1 MKPAFTFDEI
11 REVER
16 TIIAKDGI
24 PSLILMENAGKNAFD
39 LIVSLLPDIEDHS
52 IYIFC
57 GKGNNAGDGY
67 VIARHFL
74 INSIPVSLI
83 NIAGTK
89 IFKGDALTNYYFLN
103 NLSPHLL
110 FTDLI
115 NEENYQILFKDLKK
129 QKGKIL
135 IIDALLGSG
144 IKGEVTG
151 MFSNVIEEINALS
164 SRNKKV
170 TVVSVDVPSGLSS
183 ASEQG
188 IMINAHNT
196 VTMGAIKTELLYGK
210 GKENSG
216 NLYVMPI
223 GITPEVLEKY
233 NSYNK
238 YLVTKEDVI
247 SLYPVR
253 KKASYKYSN
262 GKAFV
267 IGGSRGLSGAVI
279 MSSLSAL
286 KSGSGAVLAAFPK
299 SISSQFGKK
308 LYEVIKTELD
318 ETLEGTIA
326 GDSYSKIEKQINKA
340 DAVIIGP
347 GFSRNKD
354 TAVFLKELIIN
365 CKKPLVID
373 ADALTLL
380 AEDIEILNSRNSD
393 SEIILTPHLGE
404 FSRLSGL
411 NTETIIKDRFNAVI
425 NFVVKYN
432 VNVVLK
438 SETSLSCTLDGSIY
452 INNSGNE
459 LLASA
464 GSGDVL
470 SGVIVSILAQT
481 GDIKAAMLC
490 GNYIHG
496 MLAEKYY
503 EKYGNK
509 QTASQQDLIK
519 FIPEAITDLLD

>member
-11 REVER
+11 REVEK
-16 TIIAKDGI
+16 TIITKDGI
-24 PSLILMENAGKNAFD
+24 PSLILMENAGKNTFD

-67 VIARHFL
+67 VVARQFL
-74 INSIPVSLI
+74 INSIPVSLV
-83 NIAGTK
+83 NLAADSELT
-89 IFKGDALTNYYFLN
+89 GDALTNYRLLV
-103 NLSPHLL
+103 NLSSNLL
-110 FTDLI
+110 FAECI
-115 NEENYQILFKDLKK
+115 NEDNIPAFFDDLRK

-151 MFSNVIEEINALS
+151 KFRSVIEQLNNIHS
-164 SRNKKV
+164 KNKKV
-170 TVVSVDVPSGLSS
+170 TVISIDVPSGLSGS
-183 ASEQG
+183 GEKG
-188 IMINAHNT
+188 VLINADHT
-196 VTMGAIKTELLYGK
+196 ITMGAVKTELLYGN

-216 NLYVMPI
+216 NLYVVPI
-223 GITPEVLEKY
+223 GITSDVLERH

-238 YLVTKEDVI
+238 YLVTKEDI
-247 SLYPVR
+247 KNLLPRR
-253 KKASYKYSN
+253 KRSSYKYSN

-279 MSSLSAL
+279 MSSFSAL

-299 SISSQFGKK
+299 GISSQFGKK

-318 ETLEGTIA
+318 ETSEGSIA
-326 GDSYSKIEKQINKA
+326 ADSYHKIAKQLDKA
-340 DAVIIGP
+340 DAILIGP
-347 GFSRNKD
+347 GLSLNKE
-354 TAVFLKELIIN
+354 TAVFLKELISN

-380 AEDIEILNSRNSD
+380 AEDIGILNSRNSD
-393 SEIILTPHLGE
+393 SELILTPHLGE
-404 FSRLSGL
+404 FSRLSAL
-411 NTETIIKDRFNAVI
+411 STESIIKDRFSA
-425 NFVVKYN
+425 VKYFTSKYG

-438 SETSLSCTLDGSIY
+438 SETSISCTPNGSIY

-459 LLASA
+459 QLGSA
-464 GSGDVL
+464 GSGDIL
-470 SGVIVSILAQT
+470 SGIIVSILAQT
-481 GDIKAAMLC
+481 GDVTSAMLC

-496 MLAEKYY
+496 KLAEKYY
-503 EKYGNK
+503 ERSGNK
-509 QTASQQDLIK
+509 QTSSQQDLIK
-519 FIPEAITDLLD
+519 LIPEAITELLN